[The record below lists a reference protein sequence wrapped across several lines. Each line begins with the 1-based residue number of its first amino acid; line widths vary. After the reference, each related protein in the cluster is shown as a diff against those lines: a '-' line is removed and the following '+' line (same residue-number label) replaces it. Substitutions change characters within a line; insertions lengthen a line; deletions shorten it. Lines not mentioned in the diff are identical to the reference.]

1 MLTVN
6 VVSHGDNKT
15 INGSLNGAKFNVPF
29 SAELFAGLK
38 VKETELASI
47 EDVTMFDAWT
57 LEVKALL
64 ENKEVDIIVT
74 ACPDLIKNPKTGFYF
89 VKVVDNGVEKVS
101 KTPVPEK
108 LVAIILESVEKEIDP
123 TPLVK
128 AWIRFLRNPNFTPRK
143 AERFVDYITSVIV
156 DTEEV
161 RRLIDEEG
169 FTAEVAT
176 ARSIYNDVAITQE
189 GLIVAKKYAKLL
201 TEGWVI
207 DAETNKA
214 KKAPLYPMT
223 PDTIDFHS
231 GKITKGEAVLP
242 EFAEELFFEPPV
254 QGTSGDEFLSGD
266 NKGHL
271 IAVGK
276 KHTLEKWSQ
285 VNTNDDTTCVKGLH
299 VGGWR
304 YVSSYKG
311 LNCQLLECF
320 VDPAEIGAICDVNRN
335 SDGAIRVREYFV
347 YGAVEGRNKGIYHS
361 SKYAAMKDTE
371 WDAYKKE
378 AVENSN
384 KLVAKITDAANE
396 LGL

>member
-6 VVSHGDNKT
+6 VISHSDSKT
-15 INGSLNGAKFNVPF
+15 INGSLNGVKFNVPY
-29 SAELFAGLK
+29 SAELLASLK
-38 VKETELASI
+38 AKETELATI
-47 EDVTMFDAWT
+47 EDVVTFDAWSA
-57 LEVKALL
+57 EVKALL

-74 ACPDLIKNPKTGFYF
+74 ACPDLIKNPKTGYYF
-89 VKVVDNGVEKVS
+89 VKVGDKVS

-128 AWIRFLRNPNFTPRK
+128 TWIRFLRNPNFTARK
-143 AERFVDYITSVIV
+143 AEKFVDYITSVIV
-156 DTEEV
+156 DNEEV
-161 RRLIDEEG
+161 IRLIDEEG
-169 FTAEVAT
+169 FSEETAT
-176 ARSIYNDVAITQE
+176 ARSMYNDVAITQE
-189 GLIVAKKYAKLL
+189 GLLVAKKYAKLL
-201 TEGWVI
+201 TEGWI
-207 DAETNKA
+207 INEENKA
-214 KKAPLYPMT
+214 VKAPLYPKT
-223 PDTIDFHS
+223 PDTIDMHT
-231 GKITKGEAVLP
+231 GKITKGESILP
-242 EFAEELFFEPPV
+242 EFSEELFFEPPV
-254 QGTSGDEFLSGD
+254 QGTGGDEFLSGD
-266 NKGHL
+266 VKGHL

-276 KHTLEKWSQ
+276 KHTLEKWDQ

-320 VDPAEIGAICDVNRN
+320 VDPAEIGAICDVSAY

-361 SKYAAMKDTE
+361 SKYAAMKDAE
-371 WDAYKKE
+371 WADYKAK

-384 KLVAKITDAANE
+384 KLLADIAEATED